1 MKLHLLILLI
11 FFLQQWMLA
20 AEPIALI
27 SKLRG
32 TVKHK
37 MASDIK
43 YRSKTQLNT
52 SILSGSQIQTKNK
65 AFSKVV
71 YLDDGTS
78 ISMYPD
84 TEIIIKGTI
93 ESRMIFKQVDLFQ
106 GIIRM
111 NVTNQMSKE
120 FKLTTPYSELTCR
133 KCSFW
138 IISHE
143 SNGDQ
148 FIKESGDALVLNPS
162 IKRTRKLVFDSTLVS
177 QKKVEFDQFETLIAD
192 IKFIESLMLDADE
205 KSLQYKKENPEANTS
220 EIITNIVV
228 IKLKNAANIEREIV
242 VTYTQ

>member
-43 YRSKTQLNT
+43 YRAKTELNT
-52 SILSGSQIQTKNK
+52 SILSDSQIRTKNK

-71 YLDDGTS
+71 FLDDGTS

-84 TEIIIKGTI
+84 TEIIIKGAI
-93 ESRMIFKQVDLFQ
+93 ENRMIFKQVDLVN

-133 KCSFW
+133 ECSFW

-148 FIKESGDALVLNPS
+148 FIKESGDALVLNSS

-177 QKKVEFDQFETLIAD
+177 QKKVEFDQFKTPISD
-192 IKFIESLMLDADE
+192 IKFMELLMLDADE
-205 KSLQYKKENPEANTS
+205 KFLQYKKENPEENTS
-220 EIITNIVV
+220 ETNTNIVV

>member
-11 FFLQQWMLA
+11 FSLQQWMLA

-43 YRSKTQLNT
+43 YRSKMELNT
-52 SILSGSQIQTKNK
+52 SILSDSQIQTKNK
-65 AFSKVV
+65 AFLKVV

-93 ESRMIFKQVDLFQ
+93 ENRMIFKQVDLFK
-106 GIIRM
+106 GIIRV
-111 NVTNQMSKE
+111 NVTNQMSKT
-120 FKLTTPYSELTCR
+120 FRLITPYSELTCTE
-133 KCSFW
+133 CSFW
-138 IISHE
+138 IISEE
-143 SNGDQ
+143 SDGDQ
-148 FIKESGDALVLNPS
+148 FINESGDSQVWNPS
-162 IKRTRKLVFDSTLVS
+162 INKTRELNSDSTLVS
-177 QKKVEFDQFETLIAD
+177 KNKIEFDKFKTSIAD
-192 IKFIESLMLDADE
+192 VKFIESLMLNADE
-205 KSLQYKKENPEANTS
+205 KYLQYKKENHKEKTS
-220 EIITNIVV
+220 EMNTNIVV

>member
-1 MKLHLLILLI
+1 MKLHPLILLI

-37 MASDIK
+37 MASDIQ

-52 SILSGSQIQTKNK
+52 SILSDSQIQTKKK

-93 ESRMIFKQVDLFQ
+93 ENRMIFKQVDLFQ
-106 GIIRM
+106 GIIRI
-111 NVTNQMSKE
+111 NVINQTSKE

-133 KCSFW
+133 ECSFW

-148 FIKESGDALVLNPS
+148 FIKESGDALVLNSS
-162 IKRTRKLVFDSTLVS
+162 IKRTRKLVSDSTLVS
-177 QKKVEFDQFETLIAD
+177 QKKVEFDQFETPLAE
-192 IKFIESLMLDADE
+192 IKFIELLMLDADE

-220 EIITNIVV
+220 ETITNIVV

>member
-1 MKLHLLILLI
+1 MKLNLLILLI

-37 MASDIK
+37 IASDIK

-52 SILSGSQIQTKNK
+52 SILSNSQIQTKNK

-84 TEIIIKGTI
+84 TEIIIKGAI
-93 ESRMIFKQVDLFQ
+93 ENRMIFKQVDLFQ

-111 NVTNQMSKE
+111 NVTNQTSKE

-133 KCSFW
+133 ECSFW

-162 IKRTRKLVFDSTLVS
+162 IKRTRKLAFDSTLVS
-177 QKKVEFDQFETLIAD
+177 QKKVEFGQFETPIAD

-205 KSLQYKKENPEANTS
+205 KSLQYKKENPEEKKS
-220 EIITNIVV
+220 ETITNIVV
-228 IKLKNAANIEREIV
+228 IKLKNAANIKREIV

>member
-37 MASDIK
+37 MASDIQ

-52 SILSGSQIQTKNK
+52 SILSDSQIQTKNK

-84 TEIIIKGTI
+84 TEIIIKGAI
-93 ESRMIFKQVDLFQ
+93 ENRMIFKQVDLFQ

-111 NVTNQMSKE
+111 NVTNQTSKE

-133 KCSFW
+133 ECSFW

-148 FIKESGDALVLNPS
+148 FIKESGDALVLNSS
-162 IKRTRKLVFDSTLVS
+162 IKRTRKLVSDSTLVS
-177 QKKVEFDQFETLIAD
+177 QKKVEFDQFETPIAD

-220 EIITNIVV
+220 ETITNIVV

>member
-43 YRSKTQLNT
+43 YRSKMELNT
-52 SILSGSQIQTKNK
+52 SILSDSQLQTKKK

-84 TEIIIKGTI
+84 T
-93 ESRMIFKQVDLFQ
+93 
-106 GIIRM
+106 
-111 NVTNQMSKE
+111 
-120 FKLTTPYSELTCR
+120 
-133 KCSFW
+133 
-138 IISHE
+138 
-143 SNGDQ
+143 
-148 FIKESGDALVLNPS
+148 
-162 IKRTRKLVFDSTLVS
+162 
-177 QKKVEFDQFETLIAD
+177 LI
-192 IKFIESLMLDADE
+192 
-205 KSLQYKKENPEANTS
+205 
-220 EIITNIVV
+220 
-228 IKLKNAANIEREIV
+228 
-242 VTYTQ
+242 

>member
-1 MKLHLLILLI
+1 MKLHILILLI

-43 YRSKTQLNT
+43 YRSKTELNT
-52 SILSGSQIQTKNK
+52 SILSDSQIQTKKK

-84 TEIIIKGTI
+84 TEIIIKGAI
-93 ESRMIFKQVDLFQ
+93 ENRMIFKQVDLFQ

-111 NVTNQMSKE
+111 NVTNQTSKE

-133 KCSFW
+133 ECSFW

-148 FIKESGDALVLNPS
+148 FIKESGDALVLNSS
-162 IKRTRKLVFDSTLVS
+162 IKRTRKLVSDSALVA
-177 QKKVEFDQFETLIAD
+177 QKKVEFDQFKTPISD
-192 IKFIESLMLDADE
+192 IKFMELLMLDADE
-205 KSLQYKKENPEANTS
+205 KFLQYKKENPEENTS
-220 EIITNIVV
+220 ETNTNIVV

>member
-43 YRSKTQLNT
+43 YRSKMELNT
-52 SILSGSQIQTKNK
+52 SILSDSQILTHKK

-84 TEIIIKGTI
+84 TEIIIKGAI
-93 ESRMIFKQVDLFQ
+93 ENRIIFKQVDLVN

-111 NVTNQMSKE
+111 NVTNQMSKD
-120 FKLTTPYSELTCR
+120 FKLTTPYPKTA
-133 KCSFW
+133 FPA
-138 IISHE
+138 
-143 SNGDQ
+143 GQ
-148 FIKESGDALVLNPS
+148 FRIRSC
-162 IKRTRKLVFDSTLVS
+162 
-177 QKKVEFDQFETLIAD
+177 QF
-192 IKFIESLMLDADE
+192 KFF
-205 KSLQYKKENPEANTS
+205 
-220 EIITNIVV
+220 
-228 IKLKNAANIEREIV
+228 
-242 VTYTQ
+242 

>member
-1 MKLHLLILLI
+1 MKLHIFILLI
-11 FFLQQWMLA
+11 FFLQQWTWA

-37 MASDIK
+37 MDSDIQ

-52 SILSGSQIQTKNK
+52 SILSDSQIQTKNK

-78 ISMYPD
+78 ISMYPN
-84 TEIIIKGTI
+84 TEIIIKGAI
-93 ESRMIFKQVDLFQ
+93 ENRMIFKQVDLFQ

-111 NVTNQMSKE
+111 NVTNQTSKE

-133 KCSFW
+133 ECSFW

-148 FIKESGDALVLNPS
+148 FIKESGDALVLNSS
-162 IKRTRKLVFDSTLVS
+162 IKRTRKLVSDTTLVS
-177 QKKVEFDQFETLIAD
+177 QKEVEFDQFETPIAD

-220 EIITNIVV
+220 ETITNIVV

>member
-43 YRSKTQLNT
+43 YLSKAELNT
-52 SILSGSQIQTKNK
+52 SILSYSQIQTKNK

-84 TEIIIKGTI
+84 TEIIIKGAI
-93 ESRMIFKQVDLFQ
+93 ENRMIFKQVDLVN

-133 KCSFW
+133 ECSFW

-148 FIKESGDALVLNPS
+148 FIKESGNAEVLNFS
-162 IKRTRKLVFDSTLVS
+162 INRITELVFDSTLIS
-177 QKKVEFDQFETLIAD
+177 QEQVEFDQFETPIKD

-205 KSLQYKKENPEANTS
+205 KSFKYKKENPEANTS
-220 EIITNIVV
+220 ETITNIVV

>member
-1 MKLHLLILLI
+1 MKLHIFILLI

-37 MASDIK
+37 IASDIK

-52 SILSGSQIQTKNK
+52 SILSNSQIQTKNK

-84 TEIIIKGTI
+84 TEIIIKGAI
-93 ESRMIFKQVDLFQ
+93 ENRMIFKQVDLFQ

-111 NVTNQMSKE
+111 NVTNQTSKE

-133 KCSFW
+133 ECSFW

-177 QKKVEFDQFETLIAD
+177 QKEVEFDQFETPIAD

-205 KSLQYKKENPEANTS
+205 KSLQYKKENPEKNTS
-220 EIITNIVV
+220 GTNTNIVV

-242 VTYTQ
+242 VTYTR

>member
-37 MASDIK
+37 MTSDIK
-43 YRSKTQLNT
+43 YRSKAQLNT
-52 SILSGSQIQTKNK
+52 SILSDSQIQTKNK

-84 TEIIIKGTI
+84 TEIIIKGAI
-93 ESRMIFKQVDLFQ
+93 ENRMIFKQVDLFQ

-111 NVTNQMSKE
+111 NVTNQTSKE

-133 KCSFW
+133 ECSFW

-148 FIKESGDALVLNPS
+148 FIKESGDAQILNAS
-162 IKRTRKLVFDSTLVS
+162 INSTRELIFDSTLVS
-177 QKKVEFDQFETLIAD
+177 QEKVEFVQFKTPIKD
-192 IKFIESLMLDADE
+192 VKFIESLMLDADE
-205 KSLQYKKENPEANTS
+205 RYFQYKKENPEANTS
-220 EIITNIVV
+220 GTNTNIVV

>member
-1 MKLHLLILLI
+1 MKLHLFILLI

-20 AEPIALI
+20 AEHIALI

-52 SILSGSQIQTKNK
+52 SILSDSQIQTKKK

-84 TEIIIKGTI
+84 TEIIIKGAI
-93 ESRMIFKQVDLFQ
+93 ENRIIFKQVDLVN

-111 NVTNQMSKE
+111 NVTNQTSKE

-133 KCSFW
+133 ECSFW

-148 FIKESGDALVLNPS
+148 FIKESGDAVVLNS
-162 IKRTRKLVFDSTLVS
+162 SMKRTRKLVSDSTLIS
-177 QKKVEFDQFETLIAD
+177 QKKVEFDQFKTPISD
-192 IKFIESLMLDADE
+192 IKFIELLMLDADE
-205 KSLQYKKENPEANTS
+205 KFLQYKKENPEENTS
-220 EIITNIVV
+220 ETNTNIIV

>member
-1 MKLHLLILLI
+1 MKPHLLILLI
-11 FFLQQWMLA
+11 FFLQQGILA

-37 MASDIK
+37 MASDIQ

-52 SILSGSQIQTKNK
+52 SILSDSQIQTKNK

-78 ISMYPD
+78 ISMYPNS
-84 TEIIIKGTI
+84 EIIIKGAI
-93 ESRMIFKQVDLFQ
+93 ENRMIFKHVDLFQ

-111 NVTNQMSKE
+111 NVTNQTSKE

-133 KCSFW
+133 ECSFW

-148 FIKESGDALVLNPS
+148 FIKESGDALVLNSS
-162 IKRTRKLVFDSTLVS
+162 IKRTRKLVSDSTLVS
-177 QKKVEFDQFETLIAD
+177 QKKVEFNQFETPIAD

-205 KSLQYKKENPEANTS
+205 KSLQYKKENPEEKKS
-220 EIITNIVV
+220 ETITNIVV
-228 IKLKNAANIEREIV
+228 IKLKNSANVEREIV
-242 VTYTQ
+242 VTYSQ

>member
-1 MKLHLLILLI
+1 MKPHLLILLI

-43 YRSKTQLNT
+43 YRSKMELNT
-52 SILSGSQIQTKNK
+52 SILSDSQIQTKNR

-78 ISMYPD
+78 ISMYPE
-84 TEIIIKGTI
+84 TEIIIIGSI
-93 ESRMIFKQVDLFQ
+93 ENRMIIKQVDLFQ

-111 NVTNQMSKE
+111 NVTNQTSKE

-133 KCSFW
+133 ECSFW

-148 FIKESGDALVLNPS
+148 FIKESGDALVLNSS
-162 IKRTRKLVFDSTLVS
+162 IKRTRKLVSDSTLVS
-177 QKKVEFDQFETLIAD
+177 QKKVEFDQFKTPIAD
-192 IKFIESLMLDADE
+192 IKFIELLMLDADE

-220 EIITNIVV
+220 ETITNIVV

>member
-1 MKLHLLILLI
+1 MKPQLLILLI
-11 FFLQQWMLA
+11 FFFQHWMLA
-20 AEPIALI
+20 SEPIALI

-32 TVKHK
+32 VVKHK

-43 YRSKTQLNT
+43 YRSKTELNT
-52 SILSGSQIQTKNK
+52 SILSDSQIQTKKK

-84 TEIIIKGTI
+84 TEIIIKGAI
-93 ESRMIFKQVDLFQ
+93 ENRMIFKQVDLFQ
-106 GIIRM
+106 GIIRI
-111 NVTNQMSKE
+111 NVTNQTSKE

-133 KCSFW
+133 ECSFW

-148 FIKESGDALVLNPS
+148 FIKESGDALVLNSS
-162 IKRTRKLVFDSTLVS
+162 IKRTRKLVSDSTLVS
-177 QKKVEFDQFETLIAD
+177 QKKVEFNQFETPIAD

-205 KSLQYKKENPEANTS
+205 KSLQYKKENPSVTS
-220 EIITNIVV
+220 TNIVV

-242 VTYTQ
+242 VTYIQ

>member
-1 MKLHLLILLI
+1 MKLHILILLI
-11 FFLQQWMLA
+11 FFLQQWTLA

-32 TVKHK
+32 TVKHN
-37 MASDIK
+37 MASDIQ

-52 SILSGSQIQTKNK
+52 SILSDSQIQTKNK

-78 ISMYPD
+78 ISMYPN
-84 TEIIIKGTI
+84 TEIIIKGAI
-93 ESRMIFKQVDLFQ
+93 ENRMIFKQVDLFQ

-111 NVTNQMSKE
+111 NVTNQTSKE

-133 KCSFW
+133 ECSFW

-148 FIKESGDALVLNPS
+148 FIKESGDALVLNSS
-162 IKRTRKLVFDSTLVS
+162 IKRTRKLVSDSTLVS
-177 QKKVEFDQFETLIAD
+177 QKKVEFDQFKTPIAD
-192 IKFIESLMLDADE
+192 IKFIELLMLDADE
-205 KSLQYKKENPEANTS
+205 KSLQYKKENPSGTN
-220 EIITNIVV
+220 TNIVV

>member
-1 MKLHLLILLI
+1 MKTHILILLI
-11 FFLQQWMLA
+11 FFLQQWILA

-27 SKLRG
+27 SKIRG

-37 MASDIK
+37 MASDIE
-43 YRSKTQLNT
+43 YRSKTQLNI
-52 SILSGSQIQTKNK
+52 SILSDSQIQTKNK

-84 TEIIIKGTI
+84 TEIIIKGAI
-93 ESRMIFKQVDLFQ
+93 ENRMIFKQVDLFQ

-133 KCSFW
+133 ECSFW

-148 FIKESGDALVLNPS
+148 FIKESGDALVLNYS
-162 IKRTRKLVFDSTLVS
+162 IKRTRKLVSDSTLVS
-177 QKKVEFDQFETLIAD
+177 QNKVEFDQFETTIAD
-192 IKFIESLMLDADE
+192 IKFIELLILDADE
-205 KSLQYKKENPEANTS
+205 KSLQYKKENTEENTF
-220 EIITNIVV
+220 ETKTNIVV

>member
-27 SKLRG
+27 SKSRG
-32 TVKHK
+32 TIQHK
-37 MASDIK
+37 MAPDIK
-43 YRSKTQLNT
+43 YIAKIGLNT
-52 SILSGSQIQTKNK
+52 SILSDSQIQTKNK

-78 ISMYPD
+78 ISMYPN
-84 TEIIIKGTI
+84 TEIIIKGAI
-93 ESRMIFKQVDLFQ
+93 ENRMIFKQVDLFQ

-111 NVTNQMSKE
+111 NVTNQTSKE
-120 FKLTTPYSELTCR
+120 FKLTTPYSEFTCR
-133 KCSFW
+133 ECSFW

-148 FIKESGDALVLNPS
+148 FIKESGDALVLNSS
-162 IKRTRKLVFDSTLVS
+162 IKRTRKLVSDSTLVS
-177 QKKVEFDQFETLIAD
+177 QKKVEFDQFETSLAE
-192 IKFIESLMLDADE
+192 IKFIELLMLDADE

-220 EIITNIVV
+220 ETITNIVV

>member
-1 MKLHLLILLI
+1 MKLHIFILLI
-11 FFLQQWMLA
+11 FFLQQWTLA

-37 MASDIK
+37 MASDIQ

-52 SILSGSQIQTKNK
+52 SILSDSQIQTKNK
-65 AFSKVV
+65 AFSKAV

-84 TEIIIKGTI
+84 TEIIIKGAI
-93 ESRMIFKQVDLFQ
+93 ENRIIFKQVDLLQ

-111 NVTNQMSKE
+111 NVKNQTSKE

-133 KCSFW
+133 ECSFW

-148 FIKESGDALVLNPS
+148 FIKESGDALVLNSS
-162 IKRTRKLVFDSTLVS
+162 IKRTRKLVSDSTLVS
-177 QKKVEFDQFETLIAD
+177 QKKVEFDQFETSLAE
-192 IKFIESLMLDADE
+192 IKFIELLMLDADE

-220 EIITNIVV
+220 ETITNIVV

>member
-1 MKLHLLILLI
+1 MKLHLFILLI

-37 MASDIK
+37 MASDIQ

-52 SILSGSQIQTKNK
+52 SILSDSQIQTKNK
-65 AFSKVV
+65 AFLKVV

-84 TEIIIKGTI
+84 TEIIIKGAI
-93 ESRMIFKQVDLFQ
+93 ENRMIFKQVDLVN

-111 NVTNQMSKE
+111 NVTNQTSKE

-133 KCSFW
+133 ECSFW

-148 FIKESGDALVLNPS
+148 FIKESGDALVLNSS
-162 IKRTRKLVFDSTLVS
+162 IKRTRKLVSDTTLVS
-177 QKKVEFDQFETLIAD
+177 QKEVEFDQFETPIAD

-205 KSLQYKKENPEANTS
+205 KSLQYKKENPEKNTS
-220 EIITNIVV
+220 GTNTNIVV

>member
-1 MKLHLLILLI
+1 MKLHLLISVI

-27 SKLRG
+27 PKLRG
-32 TVKHK
+32 TVRHK

-43 YRSKTQLNT
+43 YLSKAELNT
-52 SILSGSQIQTKNK
+52 SILSYSQIQTKNK

-84 TEIIIKGTI
+84 TEIIIKGAI
-93 ESRMIFKQVDLFQ
+93 ENRMIFKQVDLFQ

-111 NVTNQMSKE
+111 NVKNQMSKE

-133 KCSFW
+133 ECSFW

-162 IKRTRKLVFDSTLVS
+162 IKRTIKLVFDSTLVS
-177 QKKVEFDQFETLIAD
+177 QKEVEFDQFETPIAD
-192 IKFIESLMLDADE
+192 IKFIELLILDADE
-205 KSLQYKKENPEANTS
+205 KSLQYKKENPEEKKS
-220 EIITNIVV
+220 ETITNIVV
-228 IKLKNAANIEREIV
+228 IKLKNAANIELEIV

>member
-1 MKLHLLILLI
+1 MKQHILILLI
-11 FFLQQWMLA
+11 FFLQQWTLA

-37 MASDIK
+37 MASDIQ

-52 SILSGSQIQTKNK
+52 SILSDSQIQTKNK

-84 TEIIIKGTI
+84 TEIIVKGAI
-93 ESRMIFKQVDLFQ
+93 ENRIIFKQVDLVN

-111 NVTNQMSKE
+111 NVTNQTSKE

-133 KCSFW
+133 ECSFW

-148 FIKESGDALVLNPS
+148 FIKESGDAIVFNSS
-162 IKRTRKLVFDSTLVS
+162 IQRTSKLVSDSTLVS
-177 QKKVEFDQFETLIAD
+177 QDKVNFDQFETPISD
-192 IKFIESLMLDADE
+192 IKFIESLILDADE
-205 KSLQYKKENPEANTS
+205 KSIQYNKETPEAVTAGTNTK
-220 EIITNIVV
+220 IVV